1 VRPVSAQNPS
11 SDESVSRDLER
22 AEEYEVTV
30 AGGSVL
36 GANKYQISTGII
48 IAARYADK
56 LRRVALVA
64 LGKYI
69 PKDVIIRDIAQL
81 NKDLYHEIV
90 EKRKLGKLDL
100 VRITVTLHYDENEK
114 RLVFD
119 DIKISAFVNE
129 DECKQAYE
137 KELEDLRR
145 QVQELSE
152 ENNKLKESLNKIK
165 EIIQA

>member
-1 VRPVSAQNPS
+1 MSVEGPS
-11 SDESVSRDLER
+11 HDESVSRDLER

-36 GANKYQISTGII
+36 GANKYQISTGVI

-81 NKDLYHEIV
+81 NKELYHEIV
-90 EKRKLGKLDL
+90 ERRKLGKLDL
-100 VRITVTLHYDENEK
+100 VRITVTLHFDEAEK
-114 RLVFD
+114 KLVFD
-119 DIKISAFVNE
+119 DVKIAPYINE
-129 DECKQAYE
+129 ERCKEMYE
-137 KELEDLRR
+137 GQINDLKR
-145 QVQELSE
+145 QVEQLTA
-152 ENNKLKESLNKIK
+152 ENGKLKESLDKIK
-165 EIIQA
+165 QILQG